1 MRKEGGN
8 SWKMTQK
15 SKKWPNSQACGIL
28 LQCVPVFA
36 SKSSKSPR
44 LLGF

>member
-15 SKKWPNSQACGIL
+15 SRKCPNSQACGIPL
-28 LQCVPVFA
+28 RVPVFA
-36 SKSSKSPR
+36 SECSKSPR